1 MERNDIYELLALYGD
16 ESAPEMERKRI
27 RWKDVPPEKVL
38 HILEAYDDLSQ
49 TTEILYHSAK
59 IN

>member
-27 RWKDVPPEKVL
+27 RWKDVPPKKVL
-38 HILEAYDDLSQ
+38 HILEAYDDMSQ
-49 TTEILYHSAK
+49 NTSMYHVTK
-59 IN
+59 N